1 MPGGRFNQSRRKML
15 KAAAGLA
22 GSVGSF
28 GVFLAAYVQTAGQRA
43 AAAIRPP
50 GALEEPEFL
59 SACVRCGLC
68 VEDCPYDMLH
78 LASIDAPVATGTP
91 YFVAREKACEM
102 CEDIPCA
109 KACPTGA
116 LSPDLTDIKEAR
128 MGLAVFSNPETCYAM
143 QGTACRACY
152 YACPVKDEAITMDML
167 RTAKGTV
174 FQPTVHSGACTGCG
188 MCEEAC
194 ITPQASIKV
203 LPLDF
208 ATRDTGLDIHGA

>member
-1 MPGGRFNQSRRKML
+1 MSAHLAQQTRRRFLSK
-15 KAAAGLA
+15 AAGLA
-22 GSVGSF
+22 GSVGAF
-28 GVFLAAYVQTAGQRA
+28 ALLLGAYVRSTGARA
-43 AAAIRPP
+43 AAALRPP
-50 GALEEPEFL
+50 GALDEPDFL

-78 LASIDAPVATGTP
+78 LASLDAPVETGTP

-116 LSPDLTDIKEAR
+116 LSPALTDIKDAR
-128 MGLAVFSNPETCYAM
+128 MGLAVFTNPETCYAV

-152 YACPVKDEAITMDML
+152 YACPVKDEAITMDMMQT
-167 RTAKGTV
+167 RKGTI
-174 FQPTVHSGACTGCG
+174 FQPTVHSDACTGCG

-203 LPLDF
+203 LPQ
-208 ATRDTGLDIHGA
+208 AYAVQDTGLDIYGS